1 MSENDRRKLRN
12 RLRPEQASD
21 SQWLMRTLPELWL
34 QQFRQP
40 ETQDADFTEAEPPF
54 DPTVDELSNK
64 VADQLIE
71 EAPQVI
77 SNSRRERDKVADDE
91 EARIQE
97 MVDARIALM
106 EMQARL
112 KGIGLAAEVTD
123 KDFVRPT

>member
-1 MSENDRRKLRN
+1 M
-12 RLRPEQASD
+12 Q
-21 SQWLMRTLPELWL
+21 TLPELLL

-40 ETQDADFTEAEPPF
+40 ETPDTDFTEAEPPF
-54 DPTVDELSNK
+54 DPTIDALSNK

-71 EAPQVI
+71 DAPQVI
-77 SNSRRERDKVADDE
+77 SNARQERDKVADDE
-91 EARIQE
+91 EARLQK

-123 KDFVRPT
+123 KDIVRP